1 MYLNYYGLKKEPF
14 HITPDPEF
22 LFLSESHKQAL
33 ASMIYA
39 IEKKKG
45 FAAITGGVGVGKTT
59 ILRSYLERIDHA
71 HLKVIYI
78 FNPNIPF
85 KSLVAVIL
93 QELGAK
99 PATYDIPDMVH
110 QLHRVLID
118 EYSAGRD
125 VVLIIDE
132 VQNMPIETMENL
144 RMLSN
149 LETSTDKLVQ
159 IILIGQTEFDKI
171 LDRHELR
178 QLKQRVAIRALIRP
192 LSPSESLVYIKHRL
206 SKAGMKEGQLY
217 SVFSRKALQLII
229 RKAKGIPRTINI
241 LCDNALLTGFGLQ
254 QYPVTENAVKEAI
267 SDLKG
272 SHKNHSFIWQ
282 CAALAALILLFVG
295 FWVSPF
301 RESVVSAV
309 TDLLWT
315 YRLALE

>member
-1 MYLNYYGLKKEPF
+1 
-14 HITPDPEF
+14 
-22 LFLSESHKQAL
+22 
-33 ASMIYA
+33 MIYA

-59 ILRSYLERIDHA
+59 VLRSYLERVDHD

-125 VVLIIDE
+125 VVVIIDE
-132 VQNMPIETMENL
+132 VQNMPIETLENL

-149 LETSTDKLVQ
+149 LETSKEKLLQ

-171 LDRHELR
+171 LDRQELR

-192 LSPSESLVYIKHRL
+192 LSQSESLAYIKHRL
-206 SKAGMKEGQLY
+206 SKAGMKEGQVY

-229 RKAKGIPRTINI
+229 KEAKGIPRTINI
-241 LCDNALLTGFGLQ
+241 ICDNTLLTGFGLQ
-254 QYPVTENAVKEAI
+254 QYPVTEKAVEEAI

-272 SHKNHSFIWQ
+272 GQRNLSFFWQ
-282 CAALAALILLFVG
+282 CAALAALVLLFLG
-295 FWVSPF
+295 FWMSPF
-301 RESVVSAV
+301 RDSIVSTV
-309 TDLLWT
+309 TDFLWT
-315 YRLALE
+315 YRGSP